1 MSRIPPAPAR
11 VPGTIPIQTPPHRFT
26 LENRQ
31 TIMFSFEALE
41 LTEYFNLTG
50 TCHNWAGDMLNMCK
64 EVSKHTVKE
73 LSSGSLRTLRF
84 HSLEGAPCPEKLP
97 NGVELKD
104 MHQLRIGK
112 SKGGIHGVLVENLF
126 FVIWLDPLHNMYPN
140 DMYGGL
146 RKIKPAST
154 CCMERD
160 NEIQL
165 LQERVQNLETDLEE
179 AQQLVQLYSED
190 IAKYKSGQLD

>member
-1 MSRIPPAPAR
+1 MGKIPT
-11 VPGTIPIQTPPHRFT
+11 VPPIISGAIPVQVRPIPFT
-26 LENRQ
+26 LENHQ

-41 LTEYFNLTG
+41 QTEYFNLDG
-50 TCHNWAGDMLNMCK
+50 TCPNWARDLLNMCK
-64 EVSKHTVKE
+64 EISKHTVKE
-73 LSSGSLRTLRF
+73 LSSGSYRTFRF
-84 HSLEGAPCPEKLP
+84 HSLEGAPCPERLP

-126 FVIWLDPLHNMYPN
+126 FVIWLDPLHNMYPS
-140 DMYGGL
+140 DIYGGL

-160 NEIQL
+160 NEIQS
-165 LQERVQNLETDLEE
+165 LQEKLKVLENDLEE
-179 AQQLVQLYSED
+179 ANQLVQLYSQD
-190 IAKYKSGQLD
+190 IEKLKGE